1 MLSCSLFT
9 VYREA
14 GERMGQVNQF
24 IEQSS
29 DSEEESYGDQDLA
42 VINLDSWIALRW
54 AQPSPPPS
62 SRTFTSPLYPLL
74 LLVLLSHRLLALL
87 LHNPSPDIYM

>member
-1 MLSCSLFT
+1 MLIYAAYLLC

-54 AQPSPPPS
+54 AQRLTTTPVS
-62 SRTFTSPLYPLL
+62 
-74 LLVLLSHRLLALL
+74 LVLRKEFFDCPQRDSHAV
-87 LHNPSPDIYM
+87 HYI